1 VLEVGVEVA
10 AGSTG
15 PEAADTV
22 VLEAADT
29 VVAEADMVPTSLPPH
44 HSPNGSG
51 IDISQR
57 T

>member
-1 VLEVGVEVA
+1 MLEVGAEVA

-22 VLEAADT
+22 VLEVADT
-29 VVAEADMVPTSLPPH
+29 VVAEADMVPTSFPSH
-44 HSPNGSG
+44 HSPNGLG